1 MRICVFWNIASLHD
15 QGKFIREIWLCAR
28 MWNGDN
34 VHEKKKELLL
44 LRISEAKVLTILFY
58 ENISHRS
65 FSYEKLFAIK
75 LLVLK
80 QAS

>member
-1 MRICVFWNIASLHD
+1 MIKESSLGKSGCV
-15 QGKFIREIWLCAR
+15 RRCET
-28 MWNGDN
+28 GDN
-34 VHEKKKELLL
+34 VHEHKELLL
-44 LRISEAKVLTILFY
+44 LRISEAKILTILFY
-58 ENISHRS
+58 ESISHRS